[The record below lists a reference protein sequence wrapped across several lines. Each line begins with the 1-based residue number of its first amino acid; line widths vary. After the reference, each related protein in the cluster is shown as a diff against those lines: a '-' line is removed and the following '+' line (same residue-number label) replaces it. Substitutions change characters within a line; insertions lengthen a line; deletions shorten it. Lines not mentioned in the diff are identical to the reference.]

1 MEKLLPEQELTIDA
15 IKKAVS
21 VVYELEVTPKK
32 AYIMVVSDNMKHDE
46 VVWLSKAINEHLGVK
61 AILIPKSWL
70 PDIYE
75 HYNDTE
81 EEMKAWLS

>member
-1 MEKLLPEQELTIDA
+1 
-15 IKKAVS
+15 
-21 VVYELEVTPKK
+21 
-32 AYIMVVSDNMKHDE
+32 MVVSDNMKHDE

-61 AILIPKSWL
+61 AVLIPKSWL